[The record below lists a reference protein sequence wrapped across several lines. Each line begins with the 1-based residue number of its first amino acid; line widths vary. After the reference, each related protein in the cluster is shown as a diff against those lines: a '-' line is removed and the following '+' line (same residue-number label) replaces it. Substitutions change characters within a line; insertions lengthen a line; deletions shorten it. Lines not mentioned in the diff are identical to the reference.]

1 MNTFNEKVIL
11 ITGASSGIGLA
22 CANAFTQAGAKVI
35 CVQRRAVTGFS
46 CIQEDLEQLTTPA
59 SADEL
64 IEKIINQM
72 GQLDVVVNN
81 AGLMLEGDVEETD
94 FDSWQRTLHLNLTV
108 PFLLIRSAMPQLR
121 KSQGN
126 IVNIGSIEGLGSNP
140 RHPAYCASKSGL
152 HALTR
157 AVAVDHGAQGVRCN
171 AVAPGWIDTP
181 LNVDF
186 VASQPNADSFNERLK
201 DIHPVA
207 RTGSPDE
214 VAAMVTWLASENA
227 SFVTGQVY
235 TVDGGRTAKLSL
247 P

>member
-1 MNTFNEKVIL
+1 MNTLNEKVIL

-22 CANAFTQAGAKVI
+22 CANAFTQEGAKVI
-35 CVQRRAVTGFS
+35 CVQRRAVSGFN
-46 CIQEDLEQLTTPA
+46 CIQADLERLTTPA
-59 SADEL
+59 SADKL
-64 IEKIINQM
+64 IDKIISQM
-72 GQLDVVVNN
+72 GRLDVVVNN

-94 FDSWQRTLHLNLTV
+94 IDSWQRTLHLNLTV
-108 PFLLIRSAMPQLR
+108 PFLLIRS
-121 KSQGN
+121 
-126 IVNIGSIEGLGSNP
+126 EGLGSNP

-157 AVAVDHGAQGVRCN
+157 AVAVDHGAQGIRCN

-201 DIHPVA
+201 SIHPLA
-207 RTGSPDE
+207 RTGTPDE
-214 VAAMVTWLASENA
+214 VAAMVTWLASEAA